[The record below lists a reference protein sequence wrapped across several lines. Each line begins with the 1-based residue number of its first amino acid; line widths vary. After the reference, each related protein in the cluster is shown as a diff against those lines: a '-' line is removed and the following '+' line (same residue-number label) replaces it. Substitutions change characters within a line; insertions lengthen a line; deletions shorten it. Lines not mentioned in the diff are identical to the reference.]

1 MLKNF
6 FMAAIVGL
14 IICAGVK
21 VEAADVYVG
30 MSPTTGYE
38 CYVMTNTISYKNEHR
53 MFISYA
59 TLKMVDQYGDVHYL
73 EYTFFDLDNDAVDVD
88 FTNSQDFSGR
98 ATPQDTPIEW
108 AMYTVMRERIIGEY

>member
-1 MLKNF
+1 MFKKF
-6 FMAAIVGL
+6 FLATLVSL

-21 VEAADVYVG
+21 AEAADIYVG

-59 TLKMVDQYGDVHYL
+59 TLKMIDQYGGIHHLD
-73 EYTFFDLDNDAVDVD
+73 YTFFDLDNDAADVE
-88 FTNSQDFSGR
+88 FTNSQGFGGK

-108 AMYTVMRERIIGEY
+108 AMYTVIRERIIGEY